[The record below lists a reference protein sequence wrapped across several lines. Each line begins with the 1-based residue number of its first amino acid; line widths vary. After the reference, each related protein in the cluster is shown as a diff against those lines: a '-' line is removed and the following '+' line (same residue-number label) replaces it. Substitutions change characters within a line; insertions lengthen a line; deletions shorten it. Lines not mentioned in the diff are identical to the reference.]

1 MSMTGFTL
9 GLDSTGDYSRHAARG
24 RSLRGLVTDSTYD
37 EAGAAP
43 EFAALRVFDPEY
55 RILKAWERMRGEFSC
70 SRKQLY
76 GMMKNFLSSAN
87 GSSSYTIKTE
97 TVFNR
102 LKEYGNP
109 EDANLI
115 PVTLVACK
123 IQAGRVCCSVE
134 RLFYRCGERA
144 LPAQV
149 LRGALYCEHPEQ
161 LAEKFR
167 NLDYPPFCVIG
178 KGDFAG
184 SLRKIFSKQF
194 GFIVS

>member
-1 MSMTGFTL
+1 MSMTGFAPE
-9 GLDSTGDYSRHAARG
+9 LDATGDYSRRAARG
-24 RSLRGLVTDSTYD
+24 RSLCRLITDSTYD
-37 EAGAAP
+37 GAGAAP

-55 RILKAWERMRGEFSC
+55 RILKAWERMRGEFPC

-97 TVFNR
+97 TVLNR
-102 LKEYGNP
+102 LKECENP

-115 PVTLVACK
+115 PVTLVVCK

-134 RLFYRCGERA
+134 RLFYRCGEHSM
-144 LPAQV
+144 PKQV
-149 LRGALYCEHPEQ
+149 LRGALYFEHPEQ

-184 SLRKIFSKQF
+184 PLRKIFSTQF